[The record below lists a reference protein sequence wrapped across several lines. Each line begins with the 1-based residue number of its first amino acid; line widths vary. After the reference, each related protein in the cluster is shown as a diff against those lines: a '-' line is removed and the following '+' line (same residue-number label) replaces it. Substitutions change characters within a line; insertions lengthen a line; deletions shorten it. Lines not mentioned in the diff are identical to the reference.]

1 MDQQVVIVTGAS
13 SGIGKVIATELNMQ
27 GYSVYGTSRSVQ
39 QSDKFRWLQLDVN
52 DPDSI
57 KRSVEYVLQTEGR
70 LDVLINNAGLGM
82 LSSLEEAPEANIRQ
96 VMDTNFG
103 GVVRM
108 IQAVL
113 PQMRRQRSGKIINI
127 SSLAGGMGLPY
138 RSIYSASKFAVEG
151 LTESLRQEVM
161 KFNIQVCS
169 LQPGS
174 IKTDIKSS
182 RVSHLP
188 GDSVYQPELGRTA
201 DIIDHEVGQGIPPGD
216 VAKAVVR
223 LIGKKKWRS
232 RYVVAKPFQIGVT
245 RIKPMLPHAP
255 FERMMMNH
263 YKISREI
270 SE

>member
-1 MDQQVVIVTGAS
+1 
-13 SGIGKVIATELNMQ
+13 MQ
-27 GYSVYGTSRSVQ
+27 GYCVYGTSRSVQ
-39 QSDKFRWLQLDVN
+39 QSGKFRWLKLDVN
-52 DPDSI
+52 DQDNI
-57 KRSVEYVLQTEGR
+57 IRSVEQVLDTEGR

-82 LSSLEEAPEANIRQ
+82 VSSLEEAPEANIKQ

-113 PQMRRQRSGKIINI
+113 PQMRQQRSGKIINI

-188 GDSVYQPELGRTA
+188 SNSAYQPELGRTA
-201 DIIDHEVGQGIPPGD
+201 DIIDYEVGQGIPAEE
-216 VAKAVVR
+216 VAKTIIR
-223 LIGKKKWRS
+223 LLAKKKWRS

-245 RIKPMLPHAP
+245 RIKPMLPSAP

-263 YKISREI
+263 YKISRDV